1 MVFHGLTAFQEN
13 AFQNN
18 AFQIDVTVHQTILTN
33 KKASG
38 PYFTRKRFDEILKK
52 KRLEEEA
59 ELRAQEEKRQAEFA
73 KAYADFKARADA
85 QIAKLLEQANAAA
98 AKQLPIGSPG
108 QINLGP
114 DYSLHAANHAAA
126 QDEDDA
132 IALLLLSGH

>member
-1 MVFHGLTAFQEN
+1 MLLLLWIGGQSRPSG
-13 AFQNN
+13 
-18 AFQIDVTVHQTILTN
+18 TILTN

-52 KRLEEEA
+52 KRIEEEA
-59 ELRAQEEKRQAEFA
+59 ELKAQEEKRQEEFA

-98 AKQLPIGSPG
+98 AQQLPIGSPG

-114 DYSLHAANHAAA
+114 DYSLHAAHHAA
-126 QDEDDA
+126 QDE
-132 IALLLLSGH
+132 

>member
-18 AFQIDVTVHQTILTN
+18 AFQIDVTVHQTVLTN

-38 PYFTRKRFDEILKK
+38 PYFTRDRFEALLKK

-98 AKQLPIGSPG
+98 AQQLPIGSPG

-114 DYSLHAANHAAA
+114 DYSLHAAHHAA